1 MDNDIRE
8 RRMEPCAC
16 VIFTRNTGKIRKC
29 LDTQA
34 GYAMLVSYAYQTIT
48 GAQDAI
54 IFFKNDGKV
63 IKYIEGRKDGIPE
76 VYKEDLGYIDDYCPG
91 LLAEIQ
97 AE

>member
-1 MDNDIRE
+1 MDEIKA

-16 VIFTRNTGKIRKC
+16 VIFTRNSGKIRKC

-48 GAQDAI
+48 PAQDAI

-63 IKYIEGRKDGIPE
+63 IKYIEGRKDGVPE

-91 LLAEIQ
+91 LLESVRAE
-97 AE
+97 